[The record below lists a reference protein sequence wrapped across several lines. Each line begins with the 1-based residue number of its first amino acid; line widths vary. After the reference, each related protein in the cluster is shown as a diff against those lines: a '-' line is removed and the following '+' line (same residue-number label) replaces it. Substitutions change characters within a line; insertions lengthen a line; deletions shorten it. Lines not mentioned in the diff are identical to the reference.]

1 MRTVVWGAPCS
12 GKSSYVSE
20 NAKSGDVVHDFDRL
34 YSAVS
39 GLPLYER
46 NEALSPYVWD
56 LTDEVYQGIE
66 DHSELDA
73 WIINSS
79 VDKSKAEDLAK
90 RFDAEL
96 VVLEVS
102 REETHKR
109 CNEDGRPEE
118 WHDVIDEWFDAQTEA
133 LKSENRMENRLMPG
147 KSKKG
152 KELKVLNA
160 AQSESGQNE
169 IWLYGDIVD
178 DANYEF
184 YVAWNGEGTAISPR
198 MIREKLKDF
207 SGSDVT
213 IRIHSQ
219 GGFVDDASAMRA
231 IISDYPGKVTCKVDG
246 LCASAAMML
255 AISGDK
261 VVMQDSA
268 YLMIH
273 NPWTR
278 ASGDVDELKK
288 TIRMLQA
295 TKEGIIQAYMSKSNL
310 SHDKLDKMMT
320 DESWI
325 TADEALEFGF
335 VDAVESAQK
344 VKASNYQ
351 GMAAMNSL
359 RQFKNMPDAV
369 KAMLGIDKEND
380 PAGEEEISTSEPV
393 DSEITS
399 LSSSLETMG
408 NEEGED
414 ERSEAIK
421 NLRNRV
427 SKILEEEK

>member
-12 GKSSYVSE
+12 GKSSYVAE
-20 NAKSGDVVHDFDRL
+20 NAKSGDIVHDFDRL

-46 NEALSPYVWD
+46 NEAISPYVWD
-56 LTDEVYQGIE
+56 LSEEVYQGIE
-66 DHSELDA
+66 KHSELNA
-73 WIINSS
+73 WVINSV

-96 VVLEVS
+96 VVLEIS
-102 REETHKR
+102 REEAHQR
-109 CNEDGRPEE
+109 CNEDGRPAE
-118 WHDVIDEWFDAQTEA
+118 WHDVIDDWFDGRE
-133 LKSENRMENRLMPG
+133 KKEDKRENRLM
-147 KSKKG
+147 KVKNRKD
-152 KELKVLNA
+152 LKVLNA
-160 AQSESGQNE
+160 AQSESGENE

-184 YVAWNGEGTAISPR
+184 YLMWNGDGTAISPR
-198 MIREKLKDF
+198 MIREKLAAF
-207 SGSDVT
+207 EGADVS

-288 TIRMLQA
+288 IIRMLQA
-295 TKEGIIQAYMSKSNL
+295 TKEGIIQAYMSKCNL
-310 SHDKLDKMMT
+310 SHDKLDKMMS
-320 DESWI
+320 DETWM
-325 TADEALEFGF
+325 TANEALEFGF
-335 VDAVESAQK
+335 VDVIDSAQK
-344 VKASNYQ
+344 PKADYR

-359 RQFKNMPDAV
+359 SRYKNMPEAV

-380 PAGEEEISTSEPV
+380 PAPEEEISTSEAV

-399 LSSSLETMG
+399 LSSSLETVG
-408 NEEGED
+408 NEGAEE
-414 ERSEAIK
+414 ERTKAIK
-421 NLRNRV
+421 ALRNKV
-427 SKILEEEK
+427 SEILKEEK

>member
-20 NAKSGDVVHDFDRL
+20 KAKSGDVVHDFDRL

-46 NEALSPYVWD
+46 NEAVSPYVWD
-56 LTDEVYQGIE
+56 LVEEVYQGIE
-66 DHSELDA
+66 EHDELDA

-79 VDKSKAEDLAK
+79 ADKSKAEDLAK

-96 VVLEVS
+96 VVLEIS
-102 REETHKR
+102 REEAHKR

-118 WHDVIDEWFDAQTEA
+118 WHGVIDDWFDGHEEPGS
-133 LKSENRMENRLMPG
+133 SENKRKNRVMN
-147 KSKKG
+147 KKR

-160 AQSESGQNE
+160 TQSESGENE

-178 DANYEF
+178 DANFEF
-184 YVAWNGEGTAISPR
+184 YEMWNGEGTVISPR
-198 MIREKLKDF
+198 MIREKLRAF
-207 SGSDVT
+207 EGADVS

-278 ASGDVDELKK
+278 TSGDVDELKK
-288 TIRMLQA
+288 TIKMLQV
-295 TKEGIIQAYMSKSNL
+295 TKEGIIQAYMNKSNL
-310 SHDKLDKMMT
+310 SHDKLDQMMT
-320 DESWI
+320 NETWM
-325 TADEALEFGF
+325 TANEALEYGF
-335 VDAVESAQK
+335 VDAIDTAQK
-344 VKASNYQ
+344 VKANYQ
-351 GMAAMNSL
+351 GMGAMNSL
-359 RQFKNMPDAV
+359 SHYKNMPEAV
-369 KAMLGIDKEND
+369 KAMLGIENEND

-399 LSSSLETMG
+399 LSSSLETVG
-408 NEEGED
+408 NEGAEK
-414 ERSEAIK
+414 ERTEAIK
-421 NLRNRV
+421 ALRNRV
-427 SKILEEEK
+427 SEILKEEK